1 MSKQR
6 TSKEI
11 SKNNVRRPKVTRS
24 FKLGD
29 KWVYKDGSDYN
40 ILGKLRLE
48 MNSNPMKSESDK
60 KEKLGTMPST
70 KKELKRWKR
79 TTKR

>member
-11 SKNNVRRPKVTRS
+11 LKNNVRRPKVTRS

-48 MNSNPMKSESDK
+48 MNSNPTKAESDK